1 MTADPTDA
9 LTGRRALV
17 TGGNRGIGLAC
28 VRALA
33 DAGAAVVFTA
43 RSEAKVA
50 EALAGLPAG
59 VEGRAVDATD
69 RAGMA
74 ALLGGGFDVMIVNA
88 GVIEPIGA
96 LDAVP
101 IDAWARTIE
110 INLVAAFYAIQ
121 QAIPSMLARG
131 GGTIVNLSS
140 GAARGAMEGWSAYCA
155 SKAALAMVTQSVH
168 KEFGDRGIRVFG
180 FAPGV
185 VDTDM
190 QGVIRASGIN
200 PVSRI
205 PRENLAPADA
215 PARAIVWLCTPAADP
230 LAGREV
236 DIRHEDF
243 RRAAGLPPL
252 A

>member
-1 MTADPTDA
+1 MTTD

-33 DAGAAVVFTA
+33 EAGAAVAFTA

-59 VEGRAVDATD
+59 VEGRAVDVTD

-74 ALLGGGFDVMIVNA
+74 ALLGEGFDVVINNA
-88 GVIEPIGA
+88 GVVEPIGA
-96 LDAVP
+96 LDVVP

-110 INLVAAFYAIQ
+110 INLTSAFFAIQ
-121 QAIPSMLARG
+121 QAIPPMLARG

-168 KEFGDRGIRVFG
+168 KELGGRGIRVFG

-205 PRENLAPADA
+205 PRETLVRADA
-215 PARAIVWLCTPAADP
+215 PARAIVWLCGPEADP
-230 LAGREV
+230 LAGREL

-243 RRAAGLPPL
+243 RRAAGLAPL
-252 A
+252 S